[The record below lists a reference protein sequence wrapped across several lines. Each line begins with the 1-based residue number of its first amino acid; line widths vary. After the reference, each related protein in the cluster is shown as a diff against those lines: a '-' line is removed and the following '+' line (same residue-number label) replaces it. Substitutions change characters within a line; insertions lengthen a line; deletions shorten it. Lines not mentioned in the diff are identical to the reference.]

1 GRHDVVDHDRG
12 DALVLVVGVP
22 GFAGQGVGLVGGQGG
37 FRGGRGFRRGGAGRG
52 VLALFAGG
60 QRHAERQNGQNDQQ
74 FPFHSQFLFSCL
86 FRPQGLLPMLISS
99 IVAVCRRFVKTSA
112 RRRQNFTILSVLW
125 DRDEGI
131 IGSG

>member
-1 GRHDVVDHDRG
+1 MAATDVYKRQ
-12 DALVLVVGVP
+12 
-22 GFAGQGVGLVGGQGG
+22 GQ
-37 FRGGRGFRRGGAGRG
+37 
-52 VLALFAGG
+52 
-60 QRHAERQNGQNDQQ
+60 HDQQ